1 MSRPEAGG
9 RRERIRAEGLL
20 GRTVGRLQMMS
31 KRASTVSIE
40 DLVASIETAR
50 DKVMADEVKSLVK
63 LGLPKTVAY
72 KMVADRYRQR
82 AEGDDGESRLREPL
96 AGYVLTPR
104 SGAGVWTVRRP
115 CAARGCTS
123 RPPR

>member
-1 MSRPEAGG
+1 
-9 RRERIRAEGLL
+9 
-20 GRTVGRLQMMS
+20 MS

-63 LGLPKTVAY
+63 LGLTKTLAY

-82 AEGDDGESRLREPL
+82 AEGDDGEADSASPW
-96 AGYVLTPR
+96 PDM
-104 SGAGVWTVRRP
+104 S
-115 CAARGCTS
+115 
-123 RPPR
+123 

>member
-1 MSRPEAGG
+1 
-9 RRERIRAEGLL
+9 
-20 GRTVGRLQMMS
+20 MS

-82 AEGDDGESRLREPL
+82 AEGDDGEAELREPL
-96 AGYVLTPR
+96 AGYVLTRR
-104 SGAGVWTVRRP
+104 SGARSVRDASPRRRVP
-115 CAARGCTS
+115 ARGGTR

>member
-1 MSRPEAGG
+1 
-9 RRERIRAEGLL
+9 
-20 GRTVGRLQMMS
+20 MS

-82 AEGDDGESRLREPL
+82 AEGDDGETDSASPW
-96 AGYVLTPR
+96 PDM
-104 SGAGVWTVRRP
+104 S
-115 CAARGCTS
+115 
-123 RPPR
+123 

>member
-1 MSRPEAGG
+1 
-9 RRERIRAEGLL
+9 
-20 GRTVGRLQMMS
+20 MS
-31 KRASTVSIE
+31 KRASAVSIE

-82 AEGDDGESRLREPL
+82 AEGDDGEAELREPM
-96 AGYVLTPR
+96 ARHVLTR
-104 SGAGVWTVRRP
+104 LDAAVRH
-115 CAARGCTS
+115 TQS
-123 RPPR
+123 VSEY

>member
-1 MSRPEAGG
+1 MLKVWRAA
-9 RRERIRAEGLL
+9 RTAREQPWRSPNGSARGGLL
-20 GRTVGRLQMMS
+20 SRTVGRLQVMS
-31 KRASTVSIE
+31 KRASAVSIE

-82 AEGDDGESRLREPL
+82 AEGDDGEADSASPW
-96 AGYVLTPR
+96 PDM
-104 SGAGVWTVRRP
+104 S
-115 CAARGCTS
+115 
-123 RPPR
+123 

>member
-1 MSRPEAGG
+1 VGAARESRAAG
-9 RRERIRAEGLL
+9 RRNGCQEVCSAEPL
-20 GRTVGRLQMMS
+20 S
-31 KRASTVSIE
+31 KRASAVSIE

-82 AEGDDGESRLREPL
+82 AEGDDGEADSASPW
-96 AGYVLTPR
+96 PDM
-104 SGAGVWTVRRP
+104 S
-115 CAARGCTS
+115 
-123 RPPR
+123 